1 MKNFLKMLFLCVV
14 LLTVA
19 SLFGGAASATIISDS
34 LVIDFRTSDWA
45 GANGRSVYTVGDVT
59 VSAYDVHDPGWHAKL
74 YQDEVDGL
82 GVLGG
87 QDDEIDRH
95 EFIWVHIK
103 GEMMIN
109 GVWIT
114 DLFDA
119 PDGGDGEKGQMLFS
133 DLGGSFYFFQFYG
146 NDADQGNGEIWV
158 DFGDE
163 FLVSDAVFG
172 SKPWP
177 GYDGNEFSV
186 AGFTAAA
193 VPEPA
198 TMLLLGAGL
207 IGLAGV
213 GRRKFVKKT

>member
-1 MKNFLKMLFLCVV
+1 MKKFTVFLCTMSLVFG
-14 LLTVA
+14 VA
-19 SLFGGAASATIISDS
+19 VAASATTIPAD
-34 LVIDFRTSDWA
+34 LAIDFRTSDWND
-45 GANGRSVYTVGDVT
+45 ANYKVSFTVGNVT
-59 VSAYDVHDPGWHAKL
+59 ARSYDVHDTGWHAQL
-74 YQDEVDGL
+74 YQDGDDGL
-82 GVLGG
+82 GVRGG
-87 QDDEIDRH
+87 EGDEIDSH
-95 EFIWVHIK
+95 EILWVHIK
-103 GEMMIN
+103 DGMMLN

-114 DLFDA
+114 DLFDD
-119 PDGGDGEKGQMLFS
+119 PDGGDTGEKGQMLFS
-133 DLGGSFYFFQFYG
+133 DLGGSFYFFQFEG
-146 NDADQGNGEIWV
+146 NAAHQDNGEIWV

-207 IGLAGV
+207 IGLAGL
-213 GRRKFVKKT
+213 GSRKFLKRV

>member
-1 MKNFLKMLFLCVV
+1 MKKFLVFLCAMSLVFG
-14 LLTVA
+14 VA
-19 SLFGGAASATIISDS
+19 VAASATIIPDD
-34 LVIDFRTSDWA
+34 LAIDFRSPEWA
-45 GANGRSVYTVGDVT
+45 WAKGESNHTVGNVT
-59 VSAYDVHDPGWHAKL
+59 VSAYDVHDPGWYAEL

-87 QDDEIDRH
+87 EDDEIDRY
-95 EFIWVHIK
+95 EFIWVHID
-103 GEMMIN
+103 GGMLLT

-114 DLFDA
+114 DLFAA
-119 PDGGDGEKGQMLFS
+119 PDGYQKNGESGQVAFIAQGVS
-133 DLGGSFYFFQFYG
+133 PQYIPFYG
-146 NDADQGNGEIWV
+146 IEPPDQGFNGEIWV

-207 IGLAGV
+207 IGLAGL
-213 GRRKFVKKT
+213 GRKRFVKKT

>member
-1 MKNFLKMLFLCVV
+1 MKKFLVFLCAMSLVFG
-14 LLTVA
+14 VA
-19 SLFGGAASATIISDS
+19 VSASATIIPDD
-34 LVIDFRTSDWA
+34 LAIDFRSAEWK
-45 GANGRSVYTVGDVT
+45 GANGWSVYTVGNVT
-59 VSAYDVHDPGWHAKL
+59 VRAYDADNLGWNAKL

-87 QDDEIDRH
+87 EDDEMDRY

-103 GEMMIN
+103 GGMMLN
-109 GVWIT
+109 GVCIT

-119 PDGGDGEKGQMLFS
+119 PDGGDTGEKGQMLFS
-133 DLGGSFYFFQFYG
+133 ALGGSVHFSQFYG
-146 NDADQGNGEIWV
+146 SDANQDNGEIWI

-172 SKPWP
+172 TYPWP

-207 IGLAGV
+207 IGLAGL
-213 GRRKFVKKT
+213 GRKRLLKR